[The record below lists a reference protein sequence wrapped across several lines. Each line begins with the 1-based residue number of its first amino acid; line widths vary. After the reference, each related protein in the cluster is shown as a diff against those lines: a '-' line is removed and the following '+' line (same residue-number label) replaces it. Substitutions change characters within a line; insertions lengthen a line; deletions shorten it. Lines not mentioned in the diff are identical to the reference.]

1 MRKILVIAKREYV
14 ASVRTKAFIISLVLM
29 PIFFGGGI
37 VAQKL
42 LDGRVNKETQRFVVA
57 DETGKLMPALL
68 AATEERNKNETVDPS
83 TGVKTEPTL
92 VIEAA
97 SSETLTDEMRLDLSE
112 QIRKRR
118 IFAFAEIASDVFEPG
133 TNESS
138 TPKVRFYSESVVTNS
153 LNRWFSRVVSQTV
166 QSERLKKEG
175 LDPTIVKRATAPVRV
190 EVLGLYS
197 KSKSGEIKHADESSR
212 EAAIF
217 VPMGVMMLM
226 FMSLIMS
233 QTMLHNTLEEKQQ
246 KIAEVLLGSARP
258 FELMMGK
265 LVGNIGVSLT
275 SVALYLAG
283 GVWMLNHMGYG
294 HMLRNEIVVWFLV
307 YQMMGMLMFGSIFV
321 AIGASCNELKEAQNY
336 LMPVMLVLVLPMM
349 VWFKVLKDPMSQFA
363 TWLSLIPPCTPMLM
377 LLRMSVTQAVPVW
390 QPIVGIVG
398 TLAMSVVCVWLGGR
412 VFRVGLL
419 MQGKPP
425 KLTDLLR
432 FAIKG

>member
-14 ASVRTKAFIISLVLM
+14 ASVRTKAFIIALVLM
-29 PIFFGGGI
+29 PVFFGGGI

-42 LDGRVNKETQRFVVA
+42 LDGRANVDTQRFVVA

-68 AATEERNKNETVDPS
+68 EAAEDRNKNETVDPA

-97 SSETLTDEMRLDLSE
+97 PSETLTDEMRLDLSD

-118 IFAFAEIASDVFEPG
+118 IYAFAEIGKDVFEKGGYGSGDPQ
-133 TNESS
+133 
-138 TPKVRFYSESVVTNS
+138 VRFYSESVVTNDI
-153 LNRWFSRVVSQTV
+153 NRWFSRVINHTV

-175 LDPTIVKRATAPVRV
+175 LDPKVVNRATAPVRV

-197 KSKSGEIKHADESSR
+197 KSKSGEINRADESSR
-212 EAAIF
+212 KAAMF

-226 FMSLIMS
+226 FMSLMMS
-233 QTMLHNTLEEKQQ
+233 QAMLHNTLEEKQQ

-265 LVGNIGVSLT
+265 LVGSIGVSVT
-275 SVALYLAG
+275 SVVLYLAG

-294 HMLRNEIVVWFLV
+294 HLLRNEIVVWFLV
-307 YQMMGMLMFGSIFV
+307 YQVMGMLMYGSIFV
-321 AIGASCNELKEAQNY
+321 AIGATCNELKEAQNY

-349 VWFKVLKDPMSQFA
+349 VWFKVLQEPMSQFS
-363 TWLSLIPPCTPMLM
+363 TWLSLVPTCTPMLM
-377 LLRMSVTQAVPVW
+377 LLRMSVTQAVPLW
-390 QPIVGIVG
+390 QPVVGIAG
-398 TLAMSVVCVWLGGR
+398 TLAMSIVCVWLGGR

-425 KLTDLLR
+425 KLGELMR

>member
-1 MRKILVIAKREYV
+1 MRKILVIARREYV

-37 VAQKL
+37 IAQKL
-42 LDGRVNKETQRFVVA
+42 LDGRANVDTHRFVVA
-57 DETGKLMPALL
+57 DATGKLMPALL
-68 AATEERNKNETVDPS
+68 TAAEERNKNESVDPK
-83 TGVKTEPTL
+83 TGVKTDPTL

-97 SSETLTDEMRLDLSE
+97 AAETLTDEMRLDLSD

-118 IFAFAEIASDVFEPG
+118 IYAFAEIGKDVFEMGGYGDDQP
-133 TNESS
+133 E
-138 TPKVRFYSESVVTNS
+138 VRFYSESVVTNDI
-153 LNRWFSRVVSQTV
+153 NRWFNRVINHTV
-166 QSERLKKEG
+166 QGERLKKEG
-175 LDPTIVKRATAPVRV
+175 LDPTVVKRATAPVRV
-190 EVLGLYS
+190 DVLGLYS
-197 KSKSGEIKHADESSR
+197 RSKSGEIKRADETSR
-212 EAAIF
+212 KAAIF

-233 QTMLHNTLEEKQQ
+233 QAMLHNTLEEKQQ

-265 LVGNIGVSLT
+265 LVGNIGVSVT

-283 GVWMLNHMGYG
+283 GFWMLSHMGYG
-294 HMLRNEIVVWFLV
+294 HMLRNEVVGWFLI
-307 YQMMGMLMFGSIFV
+307 YQVMGMLMFGSVFV
-321 AIGASCNELKEAQNY
+321 AIGAACNELKEAQNY

-349 VWFKVLKDPMSQFA
+349 VWFKVLEEPMSSFSM
-363 TWLSLIPPCTPMLM
+363 WLSLVPPCTPMLM
-377 LLRMSVTQAVPVW
+377 MLRMSVTQAVPVW

-425 KLTDLLR
+425 KLGELLR